1 MVLDFGT
8 PTQYFYNSDGTL
20 EYTETEPN
28 LGFDPE
34 YLANTLEAGQ
44 AGDFGDAAPF
54 AIGGDD
60 PFANPVAFGGNAIMG
75 RQVPADFQN
84 ILNGGNMGASPMN
97 LPGYNWGTGIGGLL
111 PSGQGNWLQGMINQ
125 YDTAWQQE
133 QARRDM
139 YNRWREQQAHDE
151 RMMQIRMDAFR
162 DAFGE
167 GGTDE
172 LASNIELPR
181 GYKTPTSFAYH
192 QDPEDLPAVAKG
204 DIPNNLPKMP
214 ELPANMDQK
223 FVDAGAAPALQIL
236 NRIAGA
242 GAQAGVDEGAGK
254 LIEEVGQKQ
263 ADLAAGK
270 DAAQAEQGVA
280 QHRWVQSLQEAI
292 NQVRNRADENA
303 LGADRFKQSAYQTL
317 LGPGVYG

>member
-1 MVLDFGT
+1 MAILDFGM

-20 EYTETEPN
+20 AGTEMESN

-34 YLANTLEAGQ
+34 KLANTIAKAQ
-44 AGDFGDAAPF
+44 AGDFDQGEPF
-54 AIGGDD
+54 
-60 PFANPVAFGGNAIMG
+60 VFGGNPIVG
-75 RQVPADFQN
+75 QQVPADF
-84 ILNGGNMGASPMN
+84 LNPVNHGNMGITPIS
-97 LPGYNWGTGIGGLL
+97 LPGYSWGTGIGGLL

-125 YDTAWQQE
+125 YDMAWQQE

-139 YNRWREQQAHDE
+139 YNRWREQQAHLE
-151 RMMQIRMDAFR
+151 RMMQMRMDAFA

-172 LASNIELPR
+172 LDIELPR

-223 FVDAGAAPALQIL
+223 FVAAGAAPALQIL

-242 GAQAGVDEGAGK
+242 GAQAGVDEAEGK
-254 LIEEVGQKQ
+254 LIEEVAQKQ
-263 ADLAAGK
+263 ADLTAGK
-270 DAAQAEQGVA
+270 DAAKAEQGVA

-303 LGADRFKQSAYQTL
+303 LGADRFRQSAYQTL
-317 LGPGVYG
+317 LGPGIYG

>member
-1 MVLDFGT
+1 MAILDFGM
-8 PTQYFYNSDGTL
+8 PTQYFYNPDGTL
-20 EYTETEPN
+20 AGTETEP
-28 LGFDPE
+28 DIE
-34 YLANTLEAGQ
+34 AELAHLEAGQ
-44 AGDFGDAAPF
+44 AGDFDQG
-54 AIGGDD
+54 D
-60 PFANPVAFGGNAIMG
+60 PFVFGGNPIVG
-75 RQVPADFQN
+75 QQVPADF
-84 ILNGGNMGASPMN
+84 LNPVNSGNMGITPMH
-97 LPGYNWGTGIGGLL
+97 LPGYSWGTGIGGML
-111 PSGQGNWLQGMINQ
+111 PSDQGNWLQGMINQ
-125 YDTAWQQE
+125 YDMAWQQE

-139 YNRWREQQAHDE
+139 YNRWREQQAHLE
-151 RMMQIRMDAFR
+151 RMMQMRMDAFA

-167 GGTDE
+167 GGTAGD
-172 LASNIELPR
+172 LDIELPR
-181 GYKTPTSFAYH
+181 GYKTPTAFAYH
-192 QDPEDLPAVAKG
+192 QDPEGLPAVAKG

-223 FVDAGAAPALQIL
+223 FVAAGAAPALQIL

-254 LIEEVGQKQ
+254 LIEEVGQRQ

-303 LGADRFKQSAYQTL
+303 LGADRFRQSAYQTL
-317 LGPGVYG
+317 LGPGIYG

>member
-1 MVLDFGT
+1 MVLDFT
-8 PTQYFYNSDGTL
+8 MPTQYFYNSDGTL
-20 EYTETEPN
+20 AYTETEP
-28 LGFDPE
+28 DTE
-34 YLANTLEAGQ
+34 AELAHLEAGQ

-54 AIGGDD
+54 AIGGDN
-60 PFANPVAFGGNAIMG
+60 PFANAVAFGGNAIMG
-75 RQVPADFQN
+75 QQVPADFQN
-84 ILNGGNMGASPMN
+84 ILNGGNMGITPMS
-97 LPGYNWGTGIGGLL
+97 LPGYNWGTGIGGML
-111 PSGQGNWLQGMINQ
+111 PADQGNWLQGMINQ
-125 YDTAWQQE
+125 YDMAWQQE

-139 YNRWREQQAHDE
+139 YNRWREQQAHLE
-151 RMMQIRMDAFR
+151 RMMQMRMDAFA

-167 GGTDE
+167 GGTAGD
-172 LASNIELPR
+172 LDIELPR
-181 GYKTPTSFAYH
+181 GYKTPTAFAYH
-192 QDPEDLPAVAKG
+192 QDPEGLPAVAKG
-204 DIPNNLPKMP
+204 DIPNKLPKMP

-223 FVDAGAAPALQIL
+223 FVAAGAAPALQIL

-254 LIEEVGQKQ
+254 LIEEVGQRQ